1 MTLRMTLMK
10 SPPSPNHRPNRIRRC
25 AAALATLVALAPL
38 AAAEARAQGPGAQS
52 TNAQSSGAQGSNQ
65 GSSVQGVPNAVQ
77 GFSQN
82 RDKPIQIDAN
92 SLEVRDKEKA
102 ATFKGDVKVVQGDT
116 TMRCK
121 TLVVYY
127 EGGATPGAAP
137 APAASTAKPT
147 STMTSAT
154 PGPTGSS
161 SIRRLEAKGG
171 VIVTQKEQTVT
182 GDTGDFDMKSNT
194 VTMNGN
200 VVLTKGDNVL
210 KGDRLIV
217 DMTTGVS
224 RVEMKNNGRV
234 SGLFKSSNQ
243 GGAQGTPSLLPGSS
257 SPPPSGRTTAA
268 SPGKPLNLNDL
279 TESGKR

>member
-1 MTLRMTLMK
+1 MTLTMTLMK
-10 SPPSPNHRPNRIRRC
+10 LPPSPYHRRPRIRHC
-25 AAALATLVALAPL
+25 AAALAAVVALAG
-38 AAAEARAQGPGAQS
+38 AEARAQGPGTQS
-52 TNAQSSGAQGSNQ
+52 ANAQSAGAQ

-121 TLVVYY
+121 TLVVFY
-127 EGGATPGAAP
+127 EGGATPGSAPPPP
-137 APAASTAKPT
+137 APAASAPKST

-243 GGAQGTPSLLPGSS
+243 GGGQGGTPSLLPGSTS
-257 SPPPSGRTTAA
+257 TPPGGKGAA
-268 SPGKPLNLNDL
+268 SSPGKPLNLNEL
-279 TESGKR
+279 TDSGKR